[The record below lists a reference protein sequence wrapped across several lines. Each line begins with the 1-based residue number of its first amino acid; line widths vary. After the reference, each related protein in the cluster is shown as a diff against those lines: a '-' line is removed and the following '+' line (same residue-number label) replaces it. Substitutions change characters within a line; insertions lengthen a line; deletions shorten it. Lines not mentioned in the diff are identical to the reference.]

1 MPIDLQIDGA
11 IATIT
16 IDQPERLNALDIAGL
31 EALLARIEEASGR
44 NDIRVIV
51 LTGAG
56 DRAFVAGADI
66 RAMADYDAEQ
76 GARFGRLGHAVTRA
90 LEVAPQPVIAAVN
103 GFALGGG
110 CELALACDLRH
121 ASDNAVFAQPEVSL
135 GIPPGWGGSQR
146 LARAIG
152 PGMAAELIFSGHR
165 VKADEAHRIGLVNA
179 VHSQADLL
187 PRVMELAATIAANS
201 PAKVRESKRLIALV
215 AGGVEAGLAEE
226 ERLFAASFPT
236 ADQREGMT
244 AFLEKRTPQFVDV
257 E

>member
-1 MPIDLQIDGA
+1 MPIDLQVESA

-16 IDQPERLNALDIAGL
+16 INQPERLNALDIAGL
-31 EALLARIEEASGR
+31 EELLARIEDVSAR
-44 NDIRVIV
+44 NDVRVVV

-56 DRAFVAGADI
+56 ERAFVAGADI
-66 RAMADYDAEQ
+66 RAMAAFDAEQ

-90 LEVAPQPVIAAVN
+90 IELAPQPVIAAVN

-121 ASDNAVFAQPEVSL
+121 ASVNAVFAQPEVSL

-152 PGMAAELIFSGHR
+152 PGMAAELIFSGRR
-165 VKADEAHRIGLVNA
+165 VKADEALRIGLVNA
-179 VHSQADLL
+179 VHPAAELL
-187 PRVMELAATIAANS
+187 PNVMDLATTIAANS
-201 PAKVRESKRLIALV
+201 PAKVRESKRLMALV
-215 AGGVEAGLAEE
+215 AGDVEPGLAAEE
-226 ERLFAASFPT
+226 QAFVASFPT
-236 ADQREGMT
+236 ADQREGMN
-244 AFLEKRTPQFVDV
+244 AFLEKRTALFADV